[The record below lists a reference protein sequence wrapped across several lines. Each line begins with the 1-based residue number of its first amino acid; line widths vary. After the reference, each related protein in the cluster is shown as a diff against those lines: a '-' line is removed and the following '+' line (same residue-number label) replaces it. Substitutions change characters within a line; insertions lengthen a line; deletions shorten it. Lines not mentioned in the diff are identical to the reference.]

1 MTLKFTLRNLFGLIV
16 AMFVVQGCG
25 NIVNPLA
32 RGGMVKDPATG
43 LQFESVVEKDT
54 NIVTD
59 ASFYANKKIKVR
71 TRNTSGDTA
80 FDLRQFKDRLR
91 SAYASNGYEPS
102 NAGDFGLLIDVNV
115 MYSGQIQR
123 NLSNEF
129 GFLGAAGGGVAGA
142 AIGGD
147 AIGAAGGVLAGAVFG
162 SIVGSYV
169 TDDTYII
176 VLEVTFG
183 VIKEIKGSKKT
194 ITFSRSPK
202 YNYEKED
209 EEINRNKRGFKKTYK
224 SKIAVFAGGRNVPQS
239 RIAEEVRQRIIRIVS
254 DII

>member
-1 MTLKFTLRNLFGLIV
+1 MKFKLKSLLVLGSFILLVG
-16 AMFVVQGCG
+16 GCG
-25 NIVNPLA
+25 NLANPPA
-32 RGGMVKDPATG
+32 RGGMVKDPVTG
-43 LQFESVVEKDT
+43 LQFGSAVER

-59 ASFYANKKIKVR
+59 ASFFTNKKIKVR

-80 FDLRQFKDRLR
+80 FNLRQFTNQL
-91 SAYASNGYEPS
+91 SSTYASNGYEPT
-102 NAGDFGLLIDVNV
+102 NQGDFGLLIDVNV
-115 MYSGQIQR
+115 MYSGQVQR
-123 NLSNEF
+123 SLANEF
-129 GFLGAAGGGVAGA
+129 GFLGAAGGGLAGYK
-142 AIGGD
+142 IGGD
-147 AIGAAGGVLAGAVFG
+147 GVGAGAGVLVGAALG
-162 SIVGSYV
+162 SILGSYV

-183 VIKEIKGSKKT
+183 VIKEIRGSKKT

-239 RIAEEVRQRIIRIVS
+239 RIAGDVRQRIIRIVG